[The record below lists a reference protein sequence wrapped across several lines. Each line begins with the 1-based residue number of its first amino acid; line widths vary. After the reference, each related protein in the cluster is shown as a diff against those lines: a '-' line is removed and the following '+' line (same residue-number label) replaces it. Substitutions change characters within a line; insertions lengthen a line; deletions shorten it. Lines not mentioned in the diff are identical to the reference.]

1 VVAAIGINRSLW
13 VFGVVQMVTILGFV
27 WLSLAG
33 NDPWVLGMV
42 IAGEYVGVGMGT
54 SASVAFIARETS
66 RLAVA
71 TQFALFTALASLPR
85 VVSSSFSGMIVDSI
99 GWTSFFYLSTLLAIP
114 GLLLLFWVAPFNA
127 KRESQD

>member
-1 VVAAIGINRSLW
+1 
-13 VFGVVQMVTILGFV
+13 M
-27 WLSLAG
+27 
-33 NDPWVLGMV
+33 
-42 IAGEYVGVGMGT
+42 
-54 SASVAFIARETS
+54 AFIARETS

-114 GLLLLFWVAPFNA
+114 GLVLLFWVAPFNA
-127 KRESQD
+127 KFQPQRLALPVAGSADSVTFERDTFTSQPSFLLAHAIAASWRDLQ